1 MNASGWPVRDPTLI
15 AIAWP
20 STTIS
25 PCTAYKCSL
34 SAYVQYLLIMGEG
47 ETNINTNFE
56 CIIGFTLKLFKLRSH
71 IGCEDSHG
79 VVVLLEL
86 GLRGQNMSKLDDF
99 GIPIEKDLNES
110 L

>member
-20 STTIS
+20 ATTIS
-25 PCTAYKCSL
+25 LCTAYKCSL

-56 CIIGFTLKLFKLRSH
+56 CIIGFTLSFSSCNVIL
-71 IGCEDSHG
+71 G
-79 VVVLLEL
+79 VETPMEL
-86 GLRGQNMSKLDDF
+86 
-99 GIPIEKDLNES
+99 
-110 L
+110 